1 MGVVSIINLLLNRE
15 GAANAIAGIIG
26 ETNYSS
32 AIFIVGAVISA
43 LVMLAVVA
51 FGLSIILISVWQQWE
66 REQRFQ
72 TASEF
77 QFECSSSL
85 S

>member
-51 FGLSIILISVWQQWE
+51 FGLSIILYFCLAAMGKSGQSAAGAE
-66 REQRFQ
+66 HCP
-72 TASEF
+72 ASGAG
-77 QFECSSSL
+77 
-85 S
+85 